1 MDTIPQLKEEA
12 QQLRKRLEIL
22 EQAVENVG
30 NCKRLPEPGEIWEHS
45 HRGEYLCLAIKPCK
59 RFPYRMVNIST
70 GETDGWT
77 EHVVFNHATFKRKA
91 QL

>member
-30 NCKRLPEPGEIWEHS
+30 NCKRLPEPGEIWETE
-45 HRGEYLCLAIKPCK
+45 GGIE
-59 RFPYRMVNIST
+59 FPSSK
-70 GETDGWT
+70 
-77 EHVVFNHATFKRKA
+77 F
-91 QL
+91 

>member
-30 NCKRLPEPGEIWEHS
+30 NCKRLPEPGEIWERDTGIEVLIYIS
-45 HRGEYLCLAIKPCK
+45 NNDILRGVELDAFGSY
-59 RFPYRMVNIST
+59 
-70 GETDGWT
+70 
-77 EHVVFNHATFKRKA
+77 HVGCPNAFSKIATFKRKA